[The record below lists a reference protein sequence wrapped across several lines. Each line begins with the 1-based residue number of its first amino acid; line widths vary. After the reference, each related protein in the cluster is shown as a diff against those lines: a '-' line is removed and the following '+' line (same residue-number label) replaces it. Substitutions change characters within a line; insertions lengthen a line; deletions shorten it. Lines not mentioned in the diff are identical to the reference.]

1 MLVVEKARSSLRLFA
16 GLDRFLRP
24 RDQHVDF
31 QSFLIF
37 WVPYWAATEPLGVEP
52 LIRIRDCRRLSKADM
67 QALDTPST
75 FRLLHVHIQILSNK
89 VVLSYRG

>member
-24 RDQHVDF
+24 RDQHVDV
-31 QSFLIF
+31 QSFLLF

-52 LIRIRDCRRLSKADM
+52 LIGMAGGSARQTCRRW
-67 QALDTPST
+67 TPLPQNVP
-75 FRLLHVHIQILSNK
+75 RAA
-89 VVLSYRG
+89 